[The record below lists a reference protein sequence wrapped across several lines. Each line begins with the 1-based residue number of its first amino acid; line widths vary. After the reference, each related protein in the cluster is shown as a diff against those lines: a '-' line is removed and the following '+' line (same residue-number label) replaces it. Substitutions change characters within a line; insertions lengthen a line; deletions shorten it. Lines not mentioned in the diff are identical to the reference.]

1 MTTEKALKRL
11 RRKLE
16 IIRLDCRR
24 MSDTRWYDMEEC
36 LALVDIIEKEMNNAR
51 NKSDGDDTSS
61 VGLG

>member
-36 LALVDIIEKEMNNAR
+36 LALVELIEKELTNAR
-51 NKSDGDDTSS
+51 NETNGQDFED

>member
-36 LALVDIIEKEMNNAR
+36 LALVDIIEKETMNAR
-51 NKSDGDDTSS
+51 NETNGQDFED

>member
-36 LALVDIIEKEMNNAR
+36 LALVDIIEKETMNAR
-51 NKSDGDDTSS
+51 NETNGQDFEDVD
-61 VGLG
+61 LG